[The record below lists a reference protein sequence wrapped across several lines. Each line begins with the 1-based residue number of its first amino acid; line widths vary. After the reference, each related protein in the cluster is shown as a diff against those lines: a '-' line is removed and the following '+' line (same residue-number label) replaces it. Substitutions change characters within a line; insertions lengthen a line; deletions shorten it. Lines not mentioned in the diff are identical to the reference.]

1 MTFINKKHLLV
12 GVAVLVTVSS
22 IYVARSASGD
32 STSTSSGTVV
42 QNTSIPEVDLSPSQ
56 ATQVK
61 VTVVGEQVFVGRRD
75 AVGNIAFNDDRTVQ
89 VYPPYAGK
97 INAIMRDVGNDVHR
111 EDPLYSVDSP
121 DLLQAESTLISAAG
135 TLELTSRALER
146 ARALYNVQGIA
157 QKDLQQAVSD
167 QQSAE
172 GAYKSAK
179 DAVRIFG
186 KTEAQIDQIV
196 TSRHVDA
203 SLVVR
208 SPIDGRIVT
217 RNASPGT
224 FAQPGTPPAP
234 FSVADI
240 SVMWMLASMNES
252 DAPFLKLGQ
261 AVQVSLLAYPGRV
274 FDGKITNIGAS
285 VDPNTHRISVRS
297 EVRDPNHEL
306 RSGMLGNFTIL
317 TGAPVK
323 SPAVPPDS
331 VVREGD
337 GTLSVWVTTN
347 SHQFYRREVTL
358 GTQQE
363 GMDQVLT
370 GLKPGESVA
379 AQGAIFLSH
388 AYENEAH

>member
-1 MTFINKKHLLV
+1 MTFINKKYLLA
-12 GVAVLVTVSS
+12 GVAVFLTVFG
-22 IYVARSASGD
+22 IYAARSTSGETASD
-32 STSTSSGTVV
+32 PSVAVV
-42 QNTSIPEVDLSPSQ
+42 QNTATPEVDLSPSQ
-56 ATQVK
+56 ARQVK
-61 VTVVGEQVFVGRRD
+61 VTVVDEQVFVGRRD

-97 INAIMRDVGNDVHR
+97 ISAIMHDLGNDVHKG
-111 EDPLYSVDSP
+111 DPLYSVDSP

-135 TLELTSRALER
+135 TLELTTRALER
-146 ARALYNVQGIA
+146 AKQLYAVQGMA

-172 GAYKSAK
+172 GAYKSARN
-179 DAVRIFG
+179 AVRIFG
-186 KTEAQIDQIV
+186 KTESQIDQIV
-196 TSRHVDA
+196 NSRHVDA

-208 SPIDGRIVT
+208 SPIDGRIVA

-240 SVMWMLASMNES
+240 AVMWMLASVNES

-261 AVQVSLLAYPGRV
+261 PMQVSLLAYPGRV
-274 FDGKITNIGAS
+274 FEGRITNIGAS
-285 VDPNTHRISVRS
+285 VDSNTHRIPVRS

-306 RSGMLGNFTIL
+306 RAGMLGNFILL
-317 TGAPVK
+317 TGTPVK

-337 GTLSVWVTTN
+337 GTLSIWVTTD
-347 SHQFYRREVTL
+347 SHRFYRREVTL

-363 GMDQVLT
+363 GMYQVLS
-370 GLKPGESVA
+370 GLKSGESVA